1 MWGLRF
7 KCLTRKPP
15 SSTWTQQHR
24 QQSEK
29 AEWRIVG
36 LVVGTQRRQW
46 RSLYLQHLRHMTVL
60 FCFWDFLVSISWK
73 DVGLV
78 LFQGSHDG
86 RQSVKTCKHWFSH
99 PWRHYRPIISGYWC
113 RTWPCNSGEPSRT
126 HKASTAWKIHESLWG
141 GSAKLE
147 GVPLPKRKSSTCM
160 REKRSVCVCVSQC
173 ECLFLWDPCSSHT
186 LLSLFFYS
194 GLITCLCC
202 VSLRCVRV
210 QRTFLKKPF

>member
-86 RQSVKTCKHWFSH
+86 RQSVKTCKHSH

-126 HKASTAWKIHESLWG
+126 HKASTAWKIHESKEAQNWREFHCQKERVQH
-141 GSAKLE
+141 AW
-147 GVPLPKRKSSTCM
+147 
-160 REKRSVCVCVSQC
+160 EKRGVYVYVSVSVSVC
-173 ECLFLWDPCSSHT
+173 
-186 LLSLFFYS
+186 FYETHAH
-194 GLITCLCC
+194 LTHC
-202 VSLRCVRV
+202 
-210 QRTFLKKPF
+210 FPFSFILD